1 MFSAIVTTF
10 LVKALDDLSPNY
22 QQQSTLLLYQLLNGR
37 DPSLGNTLD
46 PTVPFRPSGL
56 AVTVNCLWFASLAAS
71 LGASFGA
78 MICKEW
84 LTEYQ
89 NDANLVVGL
98 IRACQRQVR
107 YMAFQRWGFHGFV
120 AFLPPLLHLSV
131 LLFFAGAVVYLQRMD
146 DRVAL
151 AYQIVGG
158 IFAISYFISTF
169 APFIADAPFR
179 PYSTLLFHRL
189 SVAIVKGVIYI
200 TEPFVR
206 GCYLVLRYIT
216 NFILVPL
223 ARVVV
228 GSSNFQRW
236 YMDTRTIL
244 PAEYKPP
251 RVWWAEA
258 FDDSPDK
265 INISQKVQEEAILWL
280 SQMPLD
286 PPESDAV
293 FSSLAPILA
302 SRTHGFP
309 KSAIVFLNLTL
320 ESSINKEPSQEQTN
334 TAVDCVL
341 VLAHIKFRSVVDQ
354 NSDHDHNVG
363 GATVT
368 ASVAWAAQQLAID
381 AFRAKSDRPGFEGVR
396 ARLLA
401 AAAWL
406 SPVEGDEDV
415 EWNGEKLKI
424 QDRFPFT
431 EEIKETL
438 ERHTKKEKLLDN
450 EVLIGLIHGMHA
462 CIPRGN
468 YGTPS
473 SIVSFLPMFC
483 NDYDSPWS
491 EDEAVLGS
499 MITYALDLLLPPER
513 WKPLVEREIEFGKL
527 ASELIDTLMI
537 NTDAGVAAFAFWLIY
552 RVPYAF
558 KSRNTLLTD
567 IAHIWTSRDA
577 VIPDDARERM
587 NFHAVEAFV
596 AVTQFHAAPNGGLP
610 KFTSH
615 TALGLLEAGL
625 GYSYSRAM
633 ATYAV
638 AMILNLGTPTQV
650 AAFTSGITMGPFRE
664 ALFDEEHRDI
674 EKGRMEE
681 DDLDLRIYSVLVLLK
696 FGTVELDVGE
706 VKKLIGKMGGEIGDS
721 TARDSG
727 VASDS
732 KTEVDPD
739 LDLVRWKAIYLSG
752 LLFTFVPEDEKQE
765 LTEELRARVRGLLR
779 SGELSL
785 AGDYESCVGPLGIR
799 VGGLGLGTPVGK
811 QGPTYTVFENW
822 IDGFPLLPLVGS
834 VKTRR
839 ASICSPSI
847 SNGAS

>member
-1 MFSAIVTTF
+1 
-10 LVKALDDLSPNY
+10 
-22 QQQSTLLLYQLLNGR
+22 
-37 DPSLGNTLD
+37 
-46 PTVPFRPSGL
+46 
-56 AVTVNCLWFASLAAS
+56 
-71 LGASFGA
+71 
-78 MICKEW
+78 
-84 LTEYQ
+84 
-89 NDANLVVGL
+89 
-98 IRACQRQVR
+98 
-107 YMAFQRWGFHGFV
+107 
-120 AFLPPLLHLSV
+120 
-131 LLFFAGAVVYLQRMD
+131 MD

-169 APFIADAPFR
+169 APFVADAPFR

-200 TEPFVR
+200 TDPFVR
-206 GCYLVLRYIT
+206 GCYFILRYVT
-216 NFILVPL
+216 NVILVPL
-223 ARVVV
+223 ARAVV

-236 YMDTRTIL
+236 YMDTPTIL

-251 RVWWAEA
+251 RVWWAKA
-258 FDDSPDK
+258 FDDSPEK
-265 INISQKVQEEAILWL
+265 INTSRKVQEEAILWL

-286 PPESDAV
+286 PPTSMDV

-309 KSAIVFLNLTL
+309 KPAIVFLNLTL

-334 TAVDCVL
+334 TAIDCVL

-354 NSDHDHNVG
+354 NSDNDHNVG

-368 ASVAWAAQQLAID
+368 ASIAWAAQQLAID
-381 AFRAKSDRPGFEGVR
+381 AFRAEYDKPGIEGVR
-396 ARLLA
+396 VRLLA

-406 SPVEGDEDV
+406 SPVEAESA

-424 QDRFPFT
+424 QDRFQFI
-431 EEIKETL
+431 EGIKVTL
-438 ERHTKKEKLLDN
+438 EQHIKKDKPLDHK
-450 EVLIGLIHGMHA
+450 VLIDLIHGMHA

-473 SIVSFLPMFC
+473 SIVSFLPTFC
-483 NDYDSPWS
+483 VDYDSPWS
-491 EDEAVLGS
+491 EDEAVLGAL
-499 MITYALDLLLPPER
+499 ITYALDLLLPPER
-513 WKPLVEREIEFGKL
+513 WKPLVEREIEFEKL

-558 KSRNTLLTD
+558 KSRKTLLTD
-567 IAHIWTSRDA
+567 IAHIWTSKDA
-577 VIPDDARERM
+577 VIPEGARERM

-596 AVTQFHAAPNGGLP
+596 AVAQFHTAPNRGLP

-625 GYSYSRAM
+625 GYGYSRAM

-638 AMILNLGTPTQV
+638 AMILNLGTPNQV
-650 AAFTSGITMGPFRE
+650 ATFTSGIPVESFRE
-664 ALFDEEHRDI
+664 ALFDEKYRDI
-674 EKGRMEE
+674 EKNTMEE
-681 DDLDLRIYSVLVLLK
+681 DDLDLRIYSALILLK
-696 FGTVELDVGE
+696 FGTAELDVGK
-706 VKKLIGKMGGEIGDS
+706 VKKLIGEMDREIGDN

-727 VASDS
+727 VAPDS

-752 LLFTFVPEDEKQE
+752 LLFTFVDEDGKQE
-765 LTEELRARVRGLLR
+765 LMEGLRARVRALLR
-779 SGELSL
+779 SGGLSL
-785 AGDYESCVGPLGIR
+785 ADDHQSCVGPLGIR
-799 VGGLGLGTPVGK
+799 MGGLGLDTSVGK
-811 QGPTYTVFENW
+811 QGPTYTVFEDWVN
-822 IDGFPLLPLVGS
+822 GFPLLPLTGS

-839 ASICSPSI
+839 ASTHSSSPV
-847 SNGAS
+847 SNGSAS